1 MSMKKAAPMHKI
13 LFDNSGSMSEL
24 GKEQLLINTLRFCRQ
39 FIELNNIKE
48 PVEYYQAS
56 NSIDQIQFEENN
68 DIVIL
73 PPTGRTS
80 GEVISD
86 WLQSNKNNF
95 IFWITDG
102 YTNFSE
108 ELLLNLGKKSSL
120 VIVALGCDADINQLK
135 RFQSSLFLVDNL
147 DAALEKF
154 FTPISN
160 MSVLPKV
167 VEEAAT
173 ENVFSDDDNDDEW

>member
-1 MSMKKAAPMHKI
+1 MKKAAPMHKI

-24 GKEQLLINTLRFCRQ
+24 GKEQLLTNTLRFCRQ
-39 FIELNNIKE
+39 YIELNNIKE
-48 PVEYYQAS
+48 LVEYYQA
-56 NSIDQIQFEENN
+56 NNGIEHIKFEKNK
-68 DIVIL
+68 DVVIST
-73 PPTGRTS
+73 PTGRVS
-80 GEVISD
+80 GNVISD
-86 WLQSNKNNF
+86 WLQSNNNNF
-95 IFWITDG
+95 ILWITDG

-108 ELLLNLGKKSSL
+108 ELLLNLGKKSNL

-154 FTPISN
+154 FIPISN

-167 VEEAAT
+167 VEEAAI
-173 ENVFSDDDNDDEW
+173 ENVFSDDGSDDEW